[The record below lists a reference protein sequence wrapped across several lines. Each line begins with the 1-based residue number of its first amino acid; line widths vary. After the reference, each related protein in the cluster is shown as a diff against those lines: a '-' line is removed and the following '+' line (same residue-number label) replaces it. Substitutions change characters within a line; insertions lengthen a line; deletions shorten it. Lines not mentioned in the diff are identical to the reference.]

1 MKLLNIL
8 AAVALTVTISSA
20 QDVMQKSMNIMEK
33 GMSEIQQ
40 GFLNNN
46 VDLIKSGT
54 EKVRKGNEL
63 FSDKKVIAQYLPE
76 NKRHMVNIAAN
87 AAERIKLDANVLELN
102 LENKAYNDAAN
113 AYSDMMNACARCH
126 SIVRSW

>member
-63 FSDKKVIAQYLPE
+63 FSDKKVIAQYLPD

-102 LENKAYNDAAN
+102 LENKAYIDAAN

>member
-102 LENKAYNDAAN
+102 LENKAYIDAAN

>member
-1 MKLLNIL
+1 MKLLKIL
-8 AAVALTVTISSA
+8 AAVALTISISSA
-20 QDVMQKSMNIMEK
+20 QDVMQKSMNIMEE
-33 GMSEIQQ
+33 GMSEIQK
-40 GFLNNN
+40 GFLNNS
-46 VDLIKSGT
+46 VELIKSGT

-63 FSDKKVIAQYLPE
+63 FSDKKVITQYLPD
-76 NKRHMVNIAAN
+76 NKKHMVNIAAN

-102 LENKAYNDAAN
+102 LENKAYIDAAN

>member
-1 MKLLNIL
+1 
-8 AAVALTVTISSA
+8 
-20 QDVMQKSMNIMEK
+20 MEK

-102 LENKAYNDAAN
+102 LENKAYIDAAN